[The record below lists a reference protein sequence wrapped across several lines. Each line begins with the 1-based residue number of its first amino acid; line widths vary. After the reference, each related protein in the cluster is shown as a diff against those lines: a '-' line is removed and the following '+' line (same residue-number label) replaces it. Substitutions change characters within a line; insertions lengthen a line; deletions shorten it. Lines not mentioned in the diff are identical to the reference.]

1 MGPLQPTPQ
10 HTQPKPLCQASLQ
23 QAGSSLENEGRGE
36 RRKKQNKKEDY
47 MVTQILK
54 VRTHPI

>member
-1 MGPLQPTPQ
+1 
-10 HTQPKPLCQASLQ
+10 LQ